1 MKPERISNAERRE
14 RLIQKAA
21 LQRALLADNV
31 ASLDKPLSVAYRGL
45 QMVRYVKQHPVLMLG
60 VTTGISLIR
69 PARVLKWLKT
79 GFSALN
85 LARSVSGI
93 FTRR

>member
-14 RLIQKAA
+14 KLIQKAA
-21 LQRALLADNV
+21 LQRALLAENI
-31 ASLDKPLSVAYRGL
+31 APLDKPLSIAYRGL
-45 QMVRYVKQHPVLMLG
+45 QVVRYIKQHPVLMLG
-60 VTTGISLIR
+60 VTTGISVIR

-93 FTRR
+93 FIRK